1 MNEANNL
8 QISTQPPLV
17 IADVSRCPSIRFI
30 NGDSLEIL
38 KSFSDNE
45 FDLGLIDP
53 PYGIDFNYNEYQDTE
68 DNLIEIINKA
78 VPELRRVCKRVLIF
92 GNHKKNMAIP
102 KT

>member
-1 MNEANNL
+1 MADYEYKTIKIRYRMNEDTNL

-45 FDLGLIDP
+45 FDLGLIDAP
-53 PYGIDFNYNEYQDTE
+53 
-68 DNLIEIINKA
+68 
-78 VPELRRVCKRVLIF
+78 
-92 GNHKKNMAIP
+92 
-102 KT
+102 